1 MQRPQKPHGMP
12 RRSVLIGASFALL
25 SPIAAAHAQS
35 SAPIT
40 AENLE
45 RLIDRTL
52 KGSNE
57 QRFGAGGTVGLP
69 DRGANAK
76 YASFE
81 ENGVT
86 FTFAVIVP
94 RQADGLLLLS
104 RHLATNV
111 GKVHRTD
118 THLRRVASARIQGG
132 IVSEWDG
139 AECDADFAAQLA
151 AWAKRI
157 PPASK

>member
-1 MQRPQKPHGMP
+1 MQRPHKPHGML
-12 RRSVLIGASFALL
+12 RRWVLIGTSLALL
-25 SPIAAAHAQS
+25 STTVAADAQS

-40 AENLE
+40 AEKLE
-45 RLIDRTL
+45 RLIDQTL
-52 KGSNE
+52 KGANE
-57 QRFGAGGTVGLP
+57 ARFGAGGTVGLP

-118 THLRRVASARIQGG
+118 AHLRRVASARIQGG

-139 AECDADFAAQLA
+139 SECDADFAAQLA
-151 AWAKRI
+151 AWAKR